1 MKPNILFLIV
11 DSLRAD
17 KVSGTE
23 NNSIIPNLDY
33 IKKNGVFF
41 DHAISSADGTMLAY
55 AGLFS
60 GKHPF
65 KTGMRSAKLTRLC
78 NTISYFEVLKNYDYN
93 LYGCLPRLAASLEI
107 IPEFENNDEAFLDLF
122 PDTSSKAGEII
133 LKKLEGNMKE
143 PWCFLVHVTNM
154 HFPVKKPKGFEDE
167 KFGSNNYEKQVSAI
181 DAWIG
186 KVLKKIDLEKTL
198 VVITGD
204 HGSYIQSLKN
214 KSLEIDFQD
223 NANLQNNIAK
233 VSRRFPKFAEPLK
246 LKLFLMRERA
256 NQKRKRNK
264 IQKLN
269 LKPHETRGLL
279 DQRGNTDR
287 FLFDEKI
294 RVPLFMIG
302 SKINQCISISKQVRL
317 IDVFPTICE
326 IVGIPKWE
334 EKVDGISI
342 YPLLEN
348 KKMDD
353 LIAYIESTP
362 GVVIETNNVIGIR
375 TDKYKYFRNR
385 NDANLDIHLFDL
397 ENDPFEDD
405 NIAKESKEIV
415 ESMECKL
422 QEITNGYSLDDVGY
436 DDETNKQET
445 TEVTNVKQI
454 FKDMG
459 YV

>member
-93 LYGCLPRLAASLEI
+93 LYGCLPRSSAYFEI
-107 IPEFENNDEAFLDLF
+107 IPEFENNDESFLDLL
-122 PDTSSKAGEII
+122 PDALGKAGEII

-246 LKLFLMRERA
+246 LKLFLMRERV

-334 EKVDGISI
+334 EKVDGISL

-362 GVVIETNNVIGIR
+362 AVVIETNNVIGIR

-454 FKDMG
+454 FQDMG
-459 YV
+459 YI

>member
-93 LYGCLPRLAASLEI
+93 LYGCLPKLSASFEI
-107 IPEFENNDEAFLDLF
+107 IPEFENNDESFLDLF

-143 PWCFLVHVTNM
+143 PWCFLTHIDNM
-154 HFPVKKPKGFEDE
+154 HFPIKKPKGFEDE

-186 KVLKKIDLEKTL
+186 KVLKKTDLEKTL

-223 NANLQNNIAK
+223 NPNLQNNIAK
-233 VSRRFPKFAEPLK
+233 VSRKIPKFAEPLK
-246 LKLFLMRERA
+246 LKLFLMRERV

-334 EKVDGISI
+334 EKVDGISL

-422 QEITNGYSLDDVGY
+422 QEITNGYSLDDVSY